1 MIAVNVR
8 RKCNVPSKNITCAEE
23 PKQINGFPLSAALE
37 KKASSECRERKGDFQ
52 KRDCRTKLGV
62 VMKKKGH
69 SF

>member
-37 KKASSECRERKGDFQ
+37 KKKLRQNVEREKGTFKSEIVE
-52 KRDCRTKLGV
+52 LN
-62 VMKKKGH
+62 
-69 SF
+69 